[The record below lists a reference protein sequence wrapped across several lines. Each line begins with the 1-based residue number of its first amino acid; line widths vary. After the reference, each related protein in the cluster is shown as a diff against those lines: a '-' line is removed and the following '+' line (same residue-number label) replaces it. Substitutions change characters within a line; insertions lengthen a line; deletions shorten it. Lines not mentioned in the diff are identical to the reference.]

1 MVAKRRRQDL
11 AGSDRDPS
19 MVEADECRRVDRWL
33 HVTRLMKTRALAAA
47 LARSGRLRLD
57 GVHVRKPGHR
67 LRRGQVLTF
76 VKAGRV
82 WTVRVLDF
90 APRRL
95 PAHKAVRLYEDLS
108 PPKAADAT
116 PTAEAFDGSGSVRAP
131 APAHRPDKR
140 QRRALCRWK
149 RQEAAQG
156 RADIRADRER
166 GERE

>member
-1 MVAKRRRQDL
+1 MATNKRRQDL
-11 AGSDRDPS
+11 ADRNRDPA
-19 MVEADECRRVDRWL
+19 MAEADECRRVDRWL

-47 LARSGRLRLD
+47 LARSGRLRID
-57 GVHVRKPGHR
+57 GVHVRKPGQR

-95 PAHKAVRLYEDLS
+95 PAREAVQLYEDLS
-108 PPKAADAT
+108 PPKVAGAA
-116 PTAEAFDGSGSVRAP
+116 PTAEASAGSGSVRAP

-140 QRRALCRWK
+140 QRRALRRWK
-149 RQEAAQG
+149 RQEAPHPG
-156 RADIRADRER
+156 GDIRADRER
-166 GERE
+166 E